1 MALLAATE
9 PFEPSD
15 DTGWDLRRG
24 AALVP
29 GRHVIRRLGDGGAHV
44 TFLIET
50 DGSRLAV
57 AKLPRPHLACDVR
70 RLASL
75 RDEGRALRR
84 LASPAVPRH
93 LDTVLSGPRPHLLME
108 YVAGPTLRA
117 AIAARGPLPA
127 SLVAGLGR
135 ALALALDAIGRAG
148 WVPPRREAVEHR
160 PRRDR
165 ASG

>member
-15 DTGWDLRRG
+15 DTGWDLRRS

-75 RDEGRALRR
+75 CDEGRALRR

-117 AIAARGPLPA
+117 AIAARSAARLARRGP
-127 SLVAGLGR
+127 R
-135 ALALALDAIGRAG
+135 ARAG
-148 WVPPRREAVEHR
+148 TR

-165 ASG
+165 PRRLGPTST